1 MVIFLT
7 SERLSAPAVIDF
19 GLVFE
24 VTNYP
29 PAVTSNPPSVTNNR
43 SSYPISENTHAPN
56 CDQRPRGVTSNRWSA
71 HPRR

>member
-29 PAVTSNPPSVTNNR
+29 PAVPSNPPSVTNNR
-43 SSYPISENTHAPN
+43 SSYPISEKHTHRTVTNDP
-56 CDQRPRGVTSNRWSA
+56 GV
-71 HPRR
+71 